1 MPRLNVPF
9 MSNRFD
15 RRWPAAPHAS
25 LACALPG
32 AAFRPLIGFI
42 VLVCCALSM
51 LFGPAAARADDT
63 DFLPPD
69 QAFSFS
75 ASEEPGVVDVHFKIA
90 DGYYMYRERFAFE
103 ARNGAATLG
112 DAQIPPGH
120 VKFDPTF
127 NKNVETYRNE
137 LTIRVPVAKA
147 SGPFDLAVTSQGCAD
162 AGICYPPAQH
172 VYHVSGAA
180 LQAASAGQS
189 VVPREARLAAAQPEA
204 AQSAPAQNAAPGAA
218 QAAPADRQ
226 PWYERATSADYAQS
240 LLQGGGFFA
249 VVGLYF
255 VAGMVLSLLPCSYPM
270 IPILSAIIVGEGARV
285 TRLRGFSLSF
295 VYVLGMALVY
305 TVLGIAAALVGQSLG
320 AWLQN
325 PWVLGAFAAL
335 LTVFALTLI
344 AGYDIALPQRW
355 QDGASRASQGRSGG
369 KFAAVALMG
378 ALSALVVGACMTA
391 PLFAVL
397 AFIAHTGNAVLGG
410 AALFA
415 MGIGLGVPL
424 MILGLGAGTLLPR
437 AGVWMDGVKVFF
449 GVALLAAALWIVWP
463 VLGATAQ
470 MLLAALWLLLA
481 AAALGLFSPATGA
494 NAAAPGIWRRLG
506 RGVGAA
512 LAIWAATLIVGLA
525 AGSSDP
531 LRPLGVLASRMS
543 GPNAADTSTNAA
555 APTNAAGALS
565 FAPVRSSAQLDAA
578 LATANTAGKPSMLD
592 FYADWC
598 VSCKEMEKFTFSDP
612 RVQARLAQL
621 GLLRADVTANDTDD
635 QALLKRFGLFG
646 PPGIIFFDTNGHEVL
661 RVVGYE
667 NADRFLA
674 RLDAV
679 KPAVS

>member
-1 MPRLNVPF
+1 MF
-9 MSNRFD
+9 NRFD
-15 RRWPAAPHAS
+15 RRSRAAPYATLS
-25 LACALPG
+25 
-32 AAFRPLIGFI
+32 GFLL
-42 VLVCCALSM
+42 LVCCLLPM
-51 LFGPAAARADDT
+51 LFSTSLARAADD

-69 QAFSFS
+69 QAFTFS
-75 ASEEPGVVDVHFKIA
+75 ASEAPGMVDVHFKIA
-90 DGYYMYRERFAFE
+90 DGYYMYRERFAFA
-103 ARNGAATLG
+103 ARNGTAQIG
-112 DAQIPPGH
+112 EAQIPPGH

-127 NKNVETYRNE
+127 QKNVETYRGE
-137 LTIRVPVAKA
+137 LTIRVPVQKA

-162 AGICYPPAQH
+162 AGICYPPAEH
-172 VYHVSGAA
+172 VFHVSGAA
-180 LQAASAGQS
+180 LQAAAAGQS
-189 VVPREARLAAAQPEA
+189 AV
-204 AQSAPAQNAAPGAA
+204 PGAA
-218 QAAPADRQ
+218 NPTPAPQPQTSAAPAADATEE

-270 IPILSAIIVGEGARV
+270 IPILSAIIVGEGERV
-285 TRLRGFSLSF
+285 TRSRGFALSF

-325 PWVLGAFAAL
+325 PWVLGVFAVLLTAFA
-335 LTVFALTLI
+335 VMLI

-355 QDGASRASQGRSGG
+355 QDGASRATQGRSGG
-369 KFAAVALMG
+369 KFAAVAVMG

-397 AFIAHTGNAVLGG
+397 AFIAHTGNALLGG

-415 MGIGLGVPL
+415 MGLGLGVPL

-437 AGVWMDGVKVFF
+437 AGTWMDGVKVFF
-449 GVALLAAALWIVWP
+449 GVVLLAAALWIVWP

-481 AAALGLFSPATGA
+481 AAALGLFTPNAGA
-494 NAAAPGIWRRLG
+494 ANVWRRLG
-506 RGVGAA
+506 RGLGAA
-512 LAIWAATLIVGLA
+512 FAIWAATLIVGLA
-525 AGSSDP
+525 AGSTDP
-531 LRPLGVLASRMS
+531 LRPLAVLAARVGGASDV
-543 GPNAADTSTNAA
+543 A
-555 APTNAAGALS
+555 AAGATPFTGAGEAKALV
-565 FAPVRSSAQLDAA
+565 FAPVRSPAQLDAA
-578 LATANTAGKPSMLD
+578 LKTAGKPSMLD

-612 RVQARLAQL
+612 RVQARLAEL
-621 GLLRADVTANDTDD
+621 GLLRADVTANNSDD

-646 PPGIIFFDTNGHEVL
+646 PPGIIFFDTQGREVL

-674 RLDAV
+674 RLDRVTA
-679 KPAVS
+679 PAPQTPAAPSA

>member
-1 MPRLNVPF
+1 

-15 RRWPAAPHAS
+15 RRLRAAPYTS
-25 LACALPG
+25 LY
-32 AAFRPLIGFI
+32 AFFA
-42 VLVCCALSM
+42 LVCCLLPL
-51 LFGPAAARADDT
+51 LFGAAPAHADD

-69 QAFSFS
+69 QAFAFS
-75 ASEEPGVVDVHFKIA
+75 ASEEPGFVDVHFKIA
-90 DGYYMYRERFAFE
+90 DGYYMYRERFAF
-103 ARNGAATLG
+103 ATRNGTATLG

-127 NKNVETYRNE
+127 NKNVETYRKA
-137 LTIRVPVAKA
+137 LTIRVPVKQA

-162 AGICYPPAQH
+162 AGICYPPAEH

-180 LQAASAGQS
+180 LQAAIGGQS
-189 VVPREARLAAAQPEA
+189 AVPAPGGNG
-204 AQSAPAQNAAPGAA
+204 AQSASVAPTDDAQ
-218 QAAPADRQ
+218 Q

-255 VAGMVLSLLPCSYPM
+255 LAGIVLSLLPCSYPM
-270 IPILSAIIVGEGARV
+270 IPILSAIIVGEGAQV
-285 TRLRGFSLSF
+285 TRARGFVLSF

-325 PWVLGAFAAL
+325 PWVLGAFAVL
-335 LTVFALTLI
+335 LTAFALMLI

-369 KFAAVALMG
+369 KFVAVGVMG

-415 MGIGLGVPL
+415 MGLGLGVPL
-424 MILGLGAGTLLPR
+424 MIIGFGAGALLPR
-437 AGVWMDGVKVFF
+437 AGTWMDGVKVFF
-449 GVALLAAALWIVWP
+449 GVVLLAAALWIVWP
-463 VLGATAQ
+463 VLGASAQ

-481 AAALGLFSPATGA
+481 AAALGLFTPNTGA
-494 NAAAPGIWRRLG
+494 SNVWRRLG

-512 LAIWAATLIVGLA
+512 FAIWAATLIVGLS
-525 AGSSDP
+525 AGSTDP
-531 LRPLGVLASRMS
+531 LRPLGVLAARV
-543 GPNAADTSTNAA
+543 GGDVGAGATQAA
-555 APTNAAGALS
+555 AAEADALN

-578 LATANTAGKPSMLD
+578 LKSAGKPSMLD

-621 GLLRADVTANDTDD
+621 GLLRADVTANTPDD

-646 PPGIIFFDTNGHEVL
+646 PPGIIFFDANGQEVL

-667 NADRFLA
+667 NADKFLA
-674 RLDAV
+674 RLDRVAAQGQSQEAPSASAAPV
-679 KPAVS
+679 HSTLSVLTGKS